1 MAEPFPAYAPIPI
14 IVARNADAAIAA
26 IGGARPALAI
36 LPVHTDWNDFG
47 HHFGATLLVITS
59 VGEARS
65 LDIRFMFEGK
75 ARTELAI
82 AELLGQRAWAPLAEA
97 NLPYCSVLSSLDLY
111 REIVALL
118 GFERAVT
125 ALRILGDA
133 AVLRFERTDPARVAL
148 LESETFSYGALRTEA
163 TYVAYRRGT
172 KYLRPQPISTVEDAA
187 TSFIVTAHL
196 PSAEN
201 PYVVD
206 FNFDPDQLSRNRITV
221 LIGRNGT
228 GKTQL
233 LLSFIAGMRS
243 GHEADPLSLPI
254 GISPPASFNRIF
266 VFSSVASDVYPRS
279 IPPWLGVDYQYFSM
293 IVSPPGE
300 ENALTSAITDC
311 LRDDGKIAFT
321 VSDGSMFA
329 RTGRMALLD
338 QALNSLGFASFIFLP
353 LKPTNKPYDLST
365 HQRGDDLYFRLE
377 DAKHLN
383 EQRRLLLAQAID
395 PQQQPVLFG
404 IGPGKRELSS
414 GELAML
420 RFAAQAAGSAERG
433 CLFLFDEPETH
444 LHPNFVSDFM
454 AILNTI
460 LIATQSVAIIVTH
473 SAYIVREVPSQ
484 RVRIFSLED
493 RKIAVDRP
501 RLQTFGASIDSISQF
516 VFADTS
522 ISHQYQETLQTW
534 LATLGPDISI
544 EAIIERFGNQ
554 MNSET
559 LSYVARLIR
568 NRS

>member
-1 MAEPFPAYAPIPI
+1 MAETFPANSPIPI
-14 IVARNADAAIAA
+14 IVARSVDAAVAA
-26 IGGARPALAI
+26 THERPALAI

-47 HHFGATLLVITS
+47 HHFGATLLVMNSTR
-59 VGEARS
+59 EARS
-65 LDIRFMFEGK
+65 LDIRLMFEGK
-75 ARTELAI
+75 VRTEHAI
-82 AELLGQRAWAPLAEA
+82 AELLGTRNWVPLTEA
-97 NLPYCSVLSSLDLY
+97 NLPYCSVLGSLDLY
-111 REIVALL
+111 REIVSLL

-125 ALRILGDA
+125 ALRVLGDA

-163 TYVAYRRGT
+163 TYVAYRRGA
-172 KYLRPQPISTVEDAA
+172 KYLRPQPISAVDDAA
-187 TSFIVTAHL
+187 TSFVVTAHL

-201 PYVVD
+201 PYIVD
-206 FNFDPDQLSRNRITV
+206 FDFDPDVLSRNRIMV

-233 LLSFIAGMRS
+233 LLNFIASMQAD
-243 GHEADPLSLPI
+243 HEADPQSLPV

-293 IVSPPGE
+293 ILSPAGE

-329 RTGRMALLD
+329 QTGRMALLD
-338 QALNSLGFASFIFLP
+338 QALNSLGFAPFIFLP
-353 LKPTNKPYDLST
+353 LKPTNGPYDLST
-365 HQRGDDLYFRLE
+365 HQRGDHLYFRLE
-377 DAKHLN
+377 DAKRLN
-383 EQRRLLLAQAID
+383 EKRRLLLAQAID

-444 LHPNFVSDFM
+444 LHPNFVSEFM
-454 AILNTI
+454 AVLNTI
-460 LIATQSVAIIVTH
+460 LAATQSVAIIVTH

-493 RKIAVDRP
+493 RKIAIDRP

-534 LATLGPDISI
+534 LDSLGSDISI
-544 EAIIERFGNQ
+544 EGIIERFGNQ

-568 NRS
+568 SRS

>member
-1 MAEPFPAYAPIPI
+1 MAQLFPAYAPIPI
-14 IVARNADAAIAA
+14 IVARNAAAAIAA
-26 IGGARPALAI
+26 IQERPALAI
-36 LPVHTDWNDFG
+36 LPVHTDWNDFSY
-47 HHFGATLLVITS
+47 HFGATLLVMTS
-59 VGEARS
+59 AKDATS
-65 LDIRFMFEGK
+65 LDIRLMFEGK
-75 ARTELAI
+75 RRTEDAI
-82 AELLGQRAWAPLAEA
+82 AELLGQRSWAPLAES
-97 NLPYCSVLSSLDLY
+97 NLPYCSVLDGLDLY
-111 REIVALL
+111 REIVRLL

-125 ALRILGDA
+125 SLRTIGDA
-133 AVLRFERTDPARVAL
+133 AVLRFERTDPAKVAL
-148 LESETFSYGALRTEA
+148 LESETFSYGALRAESA
-163 TYVAYRRGT
+163 YVAYRRGT
-172 KYLRPQPISTVEDAA
+172 KYLRPQPIIDVEDAA
-187 TSFIVTAHL
+187 TSFVVTAHL

-206 FNFDPDQLSRNRITV
+206 FDFAPDTLSRNRITV

-233 LLSFIAGMRS
+233 LLSFIAAMRA
-243 GHEADPLSLPI
+243 GHEADPQTLPV

-293 IVSPPGE
+293 ILSPPGE

-311 LRDDGKIAFT
+311 LRDDGKIAFIP
-321 VSDGSMFA
+321 SDGSMFA

-338 QALNSLGFASFIFLP
+338 QALDSLGFAPSVYLP
-353 LKPTNKPYDLST
+353 LKSSNGPYDLFT
-365 HQRGDDLYFRLE
+365 HQRGDRLYFRLA
-377 DAKHLN
+377 DAKNLN
-383 EQRRLLLAQAID
+383 EKRRILLAQAID
-395 PQQQPVLFG
+395 PQQQPVIFG
-404 IGPGKRELSS
+404 IGSGVRELSS

-444 LHPNFVSDFM
+444 LHPNFVSEFM
-454 AILNTI
+454 AILNTVVT
-460 LIATQSVAIIVTH
+460 ATQSVAIIVTH
-473 SAYIVREVPSQ
+473 SAYVVREVPSQ

-493 RKIAVDRP
+493 RKIAVDKP

-522 ISHQYQETLQTW
+522 ISHQYQETLRTW
-534 LATLGPDISI
+534 LDSLGPGISI
-544 EAIIERFGNQ
+544 EAIIEQFGNQ

>member
-1 MAEPFPAYAPIPI
+1 MADLFPAYAPIPI
-14 IVARNADAAIAA
+14 IVARSAAAAMAAIQE
-26 IGGARPALAI
+26 RPALAL
-36 LPVHTDWNDFG
+36 LPVHTDWNDFSY
-47 HHFGATLLVITS
+47 HFGGTLLVMTS
-59 VGEARS
+59 ARDTTS
-65 LDIRFMFEGK
+65 IDIRLMFEGK
-75 ARTELAI
+75 RRTEDAI
-82 AELLGQRAWAPLAEA
+82 VELLGQRAWVPLAEA
-97 NLPYCSVLSSLDLY
+97 NLPFCSVLDSLDLY
-111 REIVALL
+111 REIVRLL

-125 ALRILGDA
+125 ALRTLGDA
-133 AVLRFERTDPARVAL
+133 AVLRFERADPARVAL
-148 LESETFSYGALRTEA
+148 LESETFSYGALRAESA
-163 TYVAYRRGT
+163 YVAYRRGT
-172 KYLRPQPISTVEDAA
+172 KYLRPQPIVDVEDAA
-187 TSFIVTAHL
+187 TSFVVTAHL
-196 PSAEN
+196 PSADN
-201 PYVVD
+201 PYIVD
-206 FNFDPDQLSRNRITV
+206 FDFDPDTLSRNRITV

-233 LLSFIAGMRS
+233 LLNFIASMRA
-243 GHEADPLSLPI
+243 GHEADSQSPPVS
-254 GISPPASFNRIF
+254 ISPRAFFNRIF

-293 IVSPPGE
+293 ILSPPGE

-321 VSDGSMFA
+321 SSDGSMFA

-338 QALNSLGFASFIFLP
+338 QALESLGFAPSVYLP
-353 LKPTNKPYDLST
+353 LKSSNEPYDLVT
-365 HQRGDDLYFRLE
+365 HQRGDRLYFRL
-377 DAKHLN
+377 AHARNLN
-383 EQRRLLLAQAID
+383 EKRRILLAQAID
-395 PQQQPVLFG
+395 PQQQPVVFG
-404 IGPGKRELSS
+404 IGPGVRELSS

-444 LHPNFVSDFM
+444 LHPNFVSEFM
-454 AILNTI
+454 AILNTVVT
-460 LIATQSVAIIVTH
+460 ATQSIAIIVTH
-473 SAYIVREVPSQ
+473 SAYVVREVPSQ

-493 RKIAVDRP
+493 RKIALDKP

-534 LATLGPDISI
+534 LDSLGPGISI
-544 EAIIERFGNQ
+544 EAIIEQFGNQ

>member
-1 MAEPFPAYAPIPI
+1 MAEQFPANAPIPI
-14 IVARNADAAIAA
+14 VVARNAEAAIAA
-26 IGGARPALAI
+26 FYDRPALAI

-47 HHFGATLLVITS
+47 HHFGAILLVMTS
-59 VGEARS
+59 AREAKS

-75 ARTELAI
+75 DRTEHAI
-82 AELLGQRAWAPLAEA
+82 AELLGERAWAPLAEA
-97 NLPYCSVLSSLDLY
+97 RLPYCSVLGSLDLY
-111 REIVALL
+111 REIVSLL

-125 ALRILGDA
+125 ALRYLGDA
-133 AVLRFERTDPARVAL
+133 VVLRFERTDPARVAL
-148 LESETFSYGALRTEA
+148 LESETFSYGALRTES
-163 TYVAYRRGT
+163 TYVAYRRGA
-172 KYLRPQPISTVEDAA
+172 KYLRPQPIVDVEDAA
-187 TSFIVTAHL
+187 TSFVVTAHL
-196 PSAEN
+196 PSADN

-206 FNFDPDQLSRNRITV
+206 FDFDPDTLSRNRITV

-233 LLSFIAGMRS
+233 LLNFIAAMRA
-243 GHEADPLSLPI
+243 GHDADPQSHPVS
-254 GISPPASFNRIF
+254 ISPPASFNRVC

-293 IVSPPGE
+293 ILSPPGE

-321 VSDGSMFA
+321 PSGGSMFA

-338 QALNSLGFASFIFLP
+338 KALDSLGFAPSVYLP
-353 LKPTNKPYDLST
+353 LKSSNEPYDLFT
-365 HQRGDDLYFRLE
+365 HQRGDRLYYRLA
-377 DAKHLN
+377 DAKNLN
-383 EQRRLLLAQAID
+383 EKRRILLAQAID

-404 IGPGKRELSS
+404 IGPGVRELSS

-444 LHPNFVSDFM
+444 LHPSFVSEFM
-454 AILNTI
+454 GILNTI
-460 LIATQSVAIIVTH
+460 VAATQSVAIIVTH
-473 SAYIVREVPSQ
+473 SAYVVREVPSQ

-493 RKIAVDRP
+493 RKIAIDKP

-534 LATLGPDISI
+534 LDSLGPGISI
-544 EAIIERFGNQ
+544 EAIIEQFGNQ

-568 NRS
+568 SRS

>member
-1 MAEPFPAYAPIPI
+1 MAELFPAYAPIPI
-14 IVARNADAAIAA
+14 IVARNSAAAIAA
-26 IGGARPALAI
+26 IQERPALAL
-36 LPVHTDWNDFG
+36 LPVHTDWNDFSY
-47 HHFGATLLVITS
+47 HFGATLLVMTS
-59 VGEARS
+59 AKEATS
-65 LDIRFMFEGK
+65 IDIRLMFEGK
-75 ARTELAI
+75 RRTEDAI
-82 AELLGQRAWAPLAEA
+82 TELLGQRAWAPLAEA
-97 NLPYCSVLSSLDLY
+97 NLPYCSVLDSLDLY
-111 REIVALL
+111 REIVRLL

-125 ALRILGDA
+125 ALRTLGDA
-133 AVLRFERTDPARVAL
+133 AVLRFERADPARVAL
-148 LESETFSYGALRTEA
+148 LESETFSYGALRAESA
-163 TYVAYRRGT
+163 YVAYRRGT
-172 KYLRPQPISTVEDAA
+172 KYLRPQPIIDVEDAA
-187 TSFIVTAHL
+187 TSFIVTAQL

-201 PYVVD
+201 PYIVD
-206 FNFDPDQLSRNRITV
+206 FDFDPDALSRNRITV

-233 LLSFIAGMRS
+233 LLSFIAAMRA
-243 GHEADPLSLPI
+243 GHDVDPQSPPV

-293 IVSPPGE
+293 ILSPAGE

-321 VSDGSMFA
+321 PSDGSMFA

-338 QALNSLGFASFIFLP
+338 QALDSLGFASSVYLP
-353 LKPTNKPYDLST
+353 LKSSNGPYDLFT
-365 HQRGDDLYFRLE
+365 HQRGDRLFFRLA
-377 DAKHLN
+377 DAKNLN
-383 EQRRLLLAQAID
+383 EKRRILLAQAID

-404 IGPGKRELSS
+404 IGPGVRELSS

-444 LHPNFVSDFM
+444 LHPNFVSEFM
-454 AILNTI
+454 AILNTVVT
-460 LIATQSVAIIVTH
+460 ATQSVAIVVTH
-473 SAYIVREVPSQ
+473 SAYVVREVPSQ

-493 RKIAVDRP
+493 RKIAVDKP

-522 ISHQYQETLQTW
+522 ISHQYQETLQAW
-534 LATLGPDISI
+534 LETLGPGISI
-544 EAIIERFGNQ
+544 EAIIEQFGNQ

-568 NRS
+568 NRSK

>member
-1 MAEPFPAYAPIPI
+1 MAELFPAYAPIPI
-14 IVARNADAAIAA
+14 IVARNAAAAIAA
-26 IGGARPALAI
+26 IQERPALAL
-36 LPVHTDWNDFG
+36 LPVHTDWNDFSY
-47 HHFGATLLVITS
+47 HFGATLLVMTS
-59 VGEARS
+59 AKDGTS
-65 LDIRFMFEGK
+65 IDIRLMFEGK
-75 ARTELAI
+75 RRTEDAI
-82 AELLGQRAWAPLAEA
+82 TELLGQRAWAPLAEA
-97 NLPYCSVLSSLDLY
+97 NLPYCSVLDSLDLY
-111 REIVALL
+111 REIVRLL

-125 ALRILGDA
+125 ALRTLGDA
-133 AVLRFERTDPARVAL
+133 AVLRFERVDLARVAL
-148 LESETFSYGALRTEA
+148 LESETFSYGALRAES
-163 TYVAYRRGT
+163 TYVAYRRGI
-172 KYLRPQPISTVEDAA
+172 KYLRPQPVIDVEDAA
-187 TSFIVTAHL
+187 ASFIVTAHL

-201 PYVVD
+201 PYIVD
-206 FNFDPDQLSRNRITV
+206 FDFDPDALSRNRITV

-233 LLSFIAGMRS
+233 LLGFIAAMRA
-243 GHEADPLSLPI
+243 GHDVDPQSPPV

-293 IVSPPGE
+293 ILSPPGE

-321 VSDGSMFA
+321 PSDGSMFA

-338 QALNSLGFASFIFLP
+338 QALDSLGFAPSVYLP
-353 LKPTNKPYDLST
+353 LKSSNGPYDLFT
-365 HQRGDDLYFRLE
+365 HQRGDRLYFRLA
-377 DAKHLN
+377 DAKNLN
-383 EQRRLLLAQAID
+383 EKRRILLAQAID

-404 IGPGKRELSS
+404 IGPGVRELSS

-444 LHPNFVSDFM
+444 LHPNFVSEFM
-454 AILNTI
+454 AILNTVVT
-460 LIATQSVAIIVTH
+460 ATQSVGIIVTH
-473 SAYIVREVPSQ
+473 SAYVVREVPSQ

-493 RKIAVDRP
+493 RKIAVDKP

-522 ISHQYQETLQTW
+522 ISHQYQETLQAW
-534 LATLGPDISI
+534 FESLGPGISI
-544 EAIIERFGNQ
+544 EAIIEQFGNQ

>member
-1 MAEPFPAYAPIPI
+1 MLPSCASSEP
-14 IVARNADAAIAA
+14 
-26 IGGARPALAI
+26 
-36 LPVHTDWNDFG
+36 
-47 HHFGATLLVITS
+47 
-59 VGEARS
+59 
-65 LDIRFMFEGK
+65 
-75 ARTELAI
+75 
-82 AELLGQRAWAPLAEA
+82 
-97 NLPYCSVLSSLDLY
+97 
-111 REIVALL
+111 
-118 GFERAVT
+118 
-125 ALRILGDA
+125 ILGS
-133 AVLRFERTDPARVAL
+133 RFWNRKRFLT
-148 LESETFSYGALRTEA
+148 GALRTES
-163 TYVAYRRGT
+163 TYVAYRRGA
-172 KYLRPQPISTVEDAA
+172 KYLRPQPISAVEDAA
-187 TSFIVTAHL
+187 TSFVVTAHL

-201 PYVVD
+201 PYIVD
-206 FNFDPDQLSRNRITV
+206 FDFDPDVLSRNRITI

-233 LLSFIAGMRS
+233 LLNFIAAMRA
-243 GHEADPLSLPI
+243 GHETDPQSPPI

-293 IVSPPGE
+293 IVSLPDQE
-300 ENALTSAITDC
+300 DSLTSAITDC
-311 LRDDGKIAFT
+311 LRDDGKIGFT
-321 VSDGSMFA
+321 VGDGSMFA
-329 RTGRMALLD
+329 RTGRMTLLD
-338 QALNSLGFASFIFLP
+338 QALSSLGFAPSIFLP
-353 LKPTNKPYDLST
+353 LKPSNNPYDLST
-365 HQRGDDLYFRLE
+365 HQRGDRLYYRLE
-377 DAKHLN
+377 EAKGLN
-383 EQRRLLLAQAID
+383 EKRRLLLAQAID

-404 IGPGKRELSS
+404 IGPGTRELSS

-460 LIATQSVAIIVTH
+460 LAATQSVAIIVTH

-484 RVRIFSLED
+484 RVRIFSLDD
-493 RKIAVDRP
+493 RKIAIDKP

-534 LATLGPDISI
+534 LNSLGPGISI
-544 EAIIERFGNQ
+544 EAIIEQFGNQ